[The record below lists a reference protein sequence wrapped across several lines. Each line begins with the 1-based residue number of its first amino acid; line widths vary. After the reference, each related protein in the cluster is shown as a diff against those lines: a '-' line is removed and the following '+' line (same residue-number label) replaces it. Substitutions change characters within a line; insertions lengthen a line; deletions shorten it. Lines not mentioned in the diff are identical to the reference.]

1 MKQLTKVL
9 LKRLSRAA
17 RPYLQSSGLLQ
28 VSGVYNHSA
37 MVWRP
42 GAEKVLV
49 LAPHMDDETI
59 GCGGTLAL
67 HAQRGAQITVLF
79 LTDGRHGSS
88 EANTLHGEERERKQ
102 QALIELRTTEA
113 RAALQRLGAS
123 RMICL
128 DAEDGALGKCEWAAE
143 KLRDVLLKLQPELV
157 YVPFYL
163 EEHPDHRAAS
173 RVLLDATAGTTL
185 QFQCM
190 GYEVWT
196 PLFPN
201 CLVRIDSTIELKKQA
216 LQEYRS
222 QLEQCDYL
230 HASIGLNAHRSA
242 GLINPRGFQG
252 GYAEAFYATSLQQY
266 REHFAT
272 YCGLGTA
279 SNKTSRQD
287 GSMSCA

>member
-17 RPYLQSSGLLQ
+17 RPYLQSAGLLQ

-37 MVWRP
+37 MVWQP
-42 GAEKVLV
+42 GAEKILV

-67 HAQRGAQITVLF
+67 HAQRGAQITVVF

-88 EANTLHGEERERKQ
+88 EVNVLYGEERERKQ
-102 QALIELRTTEA
+102 RELIELRTAEA
-113 RAALQRLGAS
+113 RAALQRLGVN
-123 RMICL
+123 RMVCL
-128 DAEDGALGKCEWAAE
+128 DAEDGALDQCDWAAE
-143 KLRDVLLKLQPELV
+143 KLRDVLLKQQPDIV
-157 YVPFYL
+157 YLPFYL

-173 RVLLDATAGTTL
+173 RVLLDAVAGTPL
-185 QFQCM
+185 QFQCI

-201 CLVRIDSTIELKKQA
+201 CLVRIDSTIETKKQA

-222 QLEQCDYL
+222 QLQQCDYL

-242 GLINPRGFQG
+242 GLINSPGCQR
-252 GYAEAFYATSLQQY
+252 GYAEAFYATPLPQY
-266 REHFAT
+266 REQFMA
-272 YCGLGTA
+272 YRK
-279 SNKTSRQD
+279 N
-287 GSMSCA
+287 

>member
-1 MKQLTKVL
+1 MKLWTRAL

-17 RPYLQSSGLLQ
+17 RPYLRSSGLLQ

-37 MVWRP
+37 TAWQP

-67 HAQRGAQITVLF
+67 HAQRGARITVLF
-79 LTDGRHGSS
+79 LTDGRNGSS
-88 EANTLHGEERERKQ
+88 EVNILYGEERERKQ
-102 QALIELRTTEA
+102 QELIELRTTEA
-113 RAALQRLGAS
+113 RAALQRLGAN

-128 DAEDGALGKCEWAAE
+128 DAEDGALDRCEWAAE
-143 KLRDVLLKLQPELV
+143 KVREVLLKLQPEIV
-157 YVPFYL
+157 YLPFYL

-173 RVLLDATAGTTL
+173 RVLLDAVAGTSL

-201 CLVRIDSTIELKKQA
+201 CLVRIDSTIEVKKQA
-216 LQEYRS
+216 LGEYRS
-222 QLEQCDYL
+222 QLKQCDYL
-230 HASIGLNAHRSA
+230 HASLGLNAHRSA
-242 GLINPRGFQG
+242 GLMNPPHFQG
-252 GYAEAFYATSLQQY
+252 GYAEAFYAIPLAQY
-266 REHFAT
+266 REQFTAFRAT
-272 YCGLGTA
+272 
-279 SNKTSRQD
+279 R
-287 GSMSCA
+287 

>member
-1 MKQLTKVL
+1 MKILTRVL

-17 RPYLQSSGLLQ
+17 RPYLHSSGLLQ

-37 MVWRP
+37 MAWEP

-67 HAQRGAQITVLF
+67 HAQRGAQITVVF
-79 LTDGRHGSS
+79 LTDGRNGSS
-88 EANTLHGEERERKQ
+88 EVAAMYGEERERRQ
-102 QALIELRTTEA
+102 RELIEIRTSEA
-113 RAALQRLGAS
+113 RAALQKLGAS
-123 RMICL
+123 RMVCL
-128 DAEDGALGKCEWAAE
+128 DAEDGALEKCDWAAE
-143 KLRDVLLKLQPELV
+143 KLREVLSRLQPEIV
-157 YVPFYL
+157 YLPFYL

-173 RVLLDATAGTTL
+173 RVLLEAVAGTSL

-201 CLVRIDSTIELKKQA
+201 CLVRIDATVETKKQA
-216 LQEYRS
+216 LKEYRS
-222 QLEQCDYL
+222 QLRQADYL

-242 GLINPRGFQG
+242 GLMNAHG
-252 GYAEAFYATSLQQY
+252 GYAEAFYVTSLPQY
-266 REHFAT
+266 REQFAT
-272 YCGLGTA
+272 FCA
-279 SNKTSRQD
+279 SR
-287 GSMSCA
+287 

>member
-1 MKQLTKVL
+1 MKKLTKIL

-17 RPYLQSSGLLQ
+17 RPYLKSSGLLQ
-28 VSGVYNHSA
+28 VSGVYNRSA
-37 MVWRP
+37 MVWEP

-67 HAQRGAQITVLF
+67 HAKRGAQITVMF
-79 LTDGRHGSS
+79 LTDGRNGSS
-88 EANTLHGEERERKQ
+88 DINTLSGEERLRRQREY
-102 QALIELRTTEA
+102 IEIRTTEA
-113 RAALQRLGAS
+113 RAALLRLGVN

-128 DAEDGALGKCEWAAE
+128 DAEDGALSQCTWAAE
-143 KLRDVLLKLQPELV
+143 KLRDVLRRFQPDLV

-163 EEHPDHRAAS
+163 EEHADHRAAS
-173 RVLLDATAGTTL
+173 QVLLDAVAGTSL
-185 QFQCM
+185 QFQCI

-201 CLVRIDSTIELKKQA
+201 CLVRIDASIDTKKQA

-222 QLEQCDYL
+222 QLQQCDYL

-242 GLINPRGFQG
+242 GLLQAPNGTG
-252 GYAEAFYATSLQQY
+252 GYAEAFYVTSLPQY
-266 REHFAT
+266 REQFEAFR
-272 YCGLGTA
+272 A
-279 SNKTSRQD
+279 SLS
-287 GSMSCA
+287 

>member
-1 MKQLTKVL
+1 MKAFTKAL

-37 MVWRP
+37 MVWQP

-67 HAQRGAQITVLF
+67 HAQRGAQITVVF
-79 LTDGRHGSS
+79 LTDGRNGSS
-88 EANTLHGEERERKQ
+88 EINTMYGEEREKKQ
-102 QALIELRTTEA
+102 QELIDLRTAEA
-113 RAALQRLGAS
+113 RAALLRLGVN

-128 DAEDGALGKCEWAAE
+128 DAEDGALEKCAWAAE
-143 KLRDVLLKLQPELV
+143 KLRDVLLKHQPDIV
-157 YVPFYL
+157 YLPFYL

-173 RVLLDATAGTTL
+173 RVLLDAAAGTSL

-201 CLVRIDSTIELKKQA
+201 CLVRIDSTVEVKQQA
-216 LQEYRS
+216 LREYPS

-242 GLINPRGFQG
+242 GLMNPPGFRG
-252 GYAEAFYATSLQQY
+252 GYAEAFYATPLPQY
-266 REHFAT
+266 REQFT
-272 YCGLGTA
+272 EF
-279 SNKTSRQD
+279 
-287 GSMSCA
+287 CARR

>member
-1 MKQLTKVL
+1 MKLFTKVL
-9 LKRLSRAA
+9 LKRLSHAA

-37 MVWRP
+37 MVWQP

-67 HAQRGAQITVLF
+67 HAQRGAQITVVF
-79 LTDGRHGSS
+79 LTDGRNGSS
-88 EANTLHGEERERKQ
+88 EVNTMYGEERERKQ
-102 QALIELRTTEA
+102 QELIQLRTTEA
-113 RAALQRLGAS
+113 RAALQRLGAN
-123 RMICL
+123 RMVCL
-128 DAEDGALGKCEWAAE
+128 DAEDGALDKCEWVAQ
-143 KLRDVLLKLQPELV
+143 KLREVLLKQQPQIV
-157 YVPFYL
+157 YLPFYL

-173 RVLLDATAGTTL
+173 RVLLDAAAGTSL
-185 QFQCM
+185 EFQCM

-201 CLVRIDSTIELKKQA
+201 CLVRIDSTVETKKQA

-242 GLINPRGFQG
+242 GLMNPRGSQG
-252 GYAEAFYATSLQQY
+252 GYAEAFYATSLPEY
-266 REHFAT
+266 REQF
-272 YCGLGTA
+272 
-279 SNKTSRQD
+279 TSFR
-287 GSMSCA
+287 AH

>member
-1 MKQLTKVL
+1 MRKLTKIL

-17 RPYLQSSGLLQ
+17 RPYLKSVGLLQ
-28 VSGVYNHSA
+28 VSGVYNRSA
-37 MVWRP
+37 MVWEP

-67 HAQRGAQITVLF
+67 HAKRGAQITVMF
-79 LTDGRHGSS
+79 LTDGRNGSS
-88 EANTLHGEERERKQ
+88 DINMLTGEERQRRQ
-102 QALIELRTTEA
+102 QEYIELRTTEA
-113 RAALQRLGAS
+113 RAALQRLGVN

-128 DAEDGALGKCEWAAE
+128 DAEDGALSQCAWAAE
-143 KLRDVLLKLQPELV
+143 KLRDVLRKFQPELV

-163 EEHPDHRAAS
+163 EEHADHRAAS
-173 RVLLDATAGTTL
+173 QVLLDAAAGTQL
-185 QFQCM
+185 KFQCI

-201 CLVRIDSTIELKKQA
+201 CLVRIDASVDTKKQA

-222 QLEQCDYL
+222 QLQQCDYL

-242 GLINPRGFQG
+242 GLLQPPGSTG
-252 GYAEAFYATSLQQY
+252 GHAEAFYVTSLSQY
-266 REHFAT
+266 REQFEAFR
-272 YCGLGTA
+272 A
-279 SNKTSRQD
+279 SAS
-287 GSMSCA
+287 

>member
-1 MKQLTKVL
+1 MLRHEPGATMKLLTKVL

-37 MVWRP
+37 MAWQP

-67 HAQRGAQITVLF
+67 HAQRGARITVVF
-79 LTDGRHGSS
+79 LTDGRNGSS
-88 EANTLHGEERERKQ
+88 EVNTLYGEERERKQ
-102 QALIELRTTEA
+102 QELIELRTTEA
-113 RAALQRLGAS
+113 RAALQRLGAH

-128 DAEDGALGKCEWAAE
+128 DAEDGALEKCQWAAE
-143 KLRDVLLKLQPELV
+143 KLRDVLLKQQPDIV
-157 YVPFYL
+157 YLPFYL

-173 RVLLDATAGTTL
+173 RVLLDATAGTSL

-201 CLVRIDSTIELKKQA
+201 CLVRIDATIEVKKQA
-216 LQEYRS
+216 LREYAS
-222 QLEQCDYL
+222 QLKQCDYL

-242 GLINPRGFQG
+242 GLMNAPGFQG
-252 GYAEAFYATSLQQY
+252 GHAEAFYATPLPQY
-266 REHFAT
+266 REQFMEFRA
-272 YCGLGTA
+272 G
-279 SNKTSRQD
+279 R
-287 GSMSCA
+287 

>member
-1 MKQLTKVL
+1 MKLYIKVL

-37 MVWRP
+37 MAWQP

-67 HAQRGAQITVLF
+67 HAQRGAEITVMF
-79 LTDGRHGSS
+79 LTDGRNGSS
-88 EANTLHGEERERKQ
+88 DANVLYGEERERKQ
-102 QALIELRTTEA
+102 QELIELRTTEA
-113 RAALQRLGAS
+113 RAALQRLGAN

-128 DAEDGALGKCEWAAE
+128 DAEDGALSQCTWAAE
-143 KLRDVLLKLQPELV
+143 KLRDVLLKLRPDIV
-157 YVPFYL
+157 YLPFYL

-173 RVLLDATAGTTL
+173 RVLLDAAAGTPL

-201 CLVRIDSTIELKKQA
+201 CLVRIDTTVELKKQA

-242 GLINPRGFQG
+242 GLMNPRGFQG
-252 GYAEAFYATSLQQY
+252 GYAEAFYATPLAQY
-266 REHFAT
+266 REQFAT
-272 YCGLGTA
+272 F
-279 SNKTSRQD
+279 
-287 GSMSCA
+287 CANR

>member
-1 MKQLTKVL
+1 MKTLTRVL

-17 RPYLQSSGLLQ
+17 RPYLRTSGLLQ

-37 MVWRP
+37 MAWEP

-49 LAPHMDDETI
+49 LAPHMDDEAI

-67 HAQRGAQITVLF
+67 HAQRGAQITVVF
-79 LTDGRHGSS
+79 LTDGRNGSS
-88 EANTLHGEERERKQ
+88 EVAVMYGEERERRQ
-102 QALIELRTTEA
+102 QELIQIRTSEA

-123 RMICL
+123 RMVCL
-128 DAEDGALGKCEWAAE
+128 DAEDGALDQCEWAAE
-143 KLRDVLLKLQPELV
+143 KLREVLLRLQPEIV
-157 YVPFYL
+157 YLPFYL

-173 RVLLDATAGTTL
+173 RVLLDAVAGTSL

-201 CLVRIDSTIELKKQA
+201 CLVRIDATVELKKQA
-216 LQEYRS
+216 IQEYRS
-222 QLEQCDYL
+222 QLAQADYL

-242 GLINPRGFQG
+242 GLMNAHG
-252 GYAEAFYATSLQQY
+252 GYAEAFHVTSLNEY
-266 REHFAT
+266 REQFAT
-272 YCGLGTA
+272 F
-279 SNKTSRQD
+279 
-287 GSMSCA
+287 CAAR

>member
-1 MKQLTKVL
+1 MKIFTRAL

-17 RPYLQSSGLLQ
+17 RPYLKSTGLLQ

-37 MVWRP
+37 MVWQP

-59 GCGGTLAL
+59 GCGGTLVL
-67 HAQRGAQITVLF
+67 HAQRGAQITVMF
-79 LTDGRHGSS
+79 LTDGRNGSS
-88 EANTLHGEERERKQ
+88 EINTLYGEERERRQ
-102 QALIELRTTEA
+102 RELIELRTTEA
-113 RAALQRLGAS
+113 RAALQRLGVN

-128 DAEDGALGKCEWAAE
+128 DAEDGALDKCTWAAE
-143 KLRDVLLKLQPELV
+143 KLRDVLLKLQPDLV
-157 YVPFYL
+157 YLPFYL

-173 RVLLDATAGTTL
+173 KVLLDAVAGTSL
-185 QFQCM
+185 KFQCM

-201 CLVRIDSTIELKKQA
+201 CLVRIDASVEVKKQA

-222 QLEQCDYL
+222 QLLQCDYL

-242 GLINPRGFQG
+242 GLINAPGTKG
-252 GYAEAFYATSLQQY
+252 GYAEAFYVLSLPQY
-266 REHFAT
+266 REQFAT
-272 YCGLGTA
+272 FHA
-279 SNKTSRQD
+279 SLS
-287 GSMSCA
+287 

>member
-28 VSGVYNHSA
+28 VSGVYNRSA
-37 MVWRP
+37 MAWQP
-42 GAEKVLV
+42 GAEQILV

-67 HAQRGAQITVLF
+67 HAQRGARITVVF
-79 LTDGRHGSS
+79 LTDGRNGSG
-88 EANTLHGEERERKQ
+88 EVNILYGEERERKQ
-102 QALIELRTTEA
+102 RELVELRTTEA
-113 RAALQRLGAS
+113 RAALQRLGID

-128 DAEDGALGKCEWAAE
+128 DAEDGALDKCDWVAE
-143 KLRDVLLKLQPELV
+143 KLREVLLKHQPEIV
-157 YVPFYL
+157 YLPFYL
-163 EEHPDHRAAS
+163 EEHPDHRAVS
-173 RVLLDATAGTTL
+173 RILLDAVAGTSL

-201 CLVRIDSTIELKKQA
+201 CLVRIDSTIDIKKQA

-222 QLEQCDYL
+222 QLQQCDYL
-230 HASIGLNAHRSA
+230 HAGIGLNAHRSA
-242 GLINPRGFQG
+242 GLVNPPGFQG
-252 GYAEAFYATSLQQY
+252 GYAEAFYATPLPQY
-266 REHFAT
+266 REQF
-272 YCGLGTA
+272 TA
-279 SNKTSRQD
+279 YSKH
-287 GSMSCA
+287 

>member
-1 MKQLTKVL
+1 MKAYIKVL

-67 HAQRGAQITVLF
+67 HAQRGAQITVVF
-79 LTDGRHGSS
+79 LTDGRNGSS
-88 EANTLHGEERERKQ
+88 DINVLYGEERERKQ
-102 QALIELRTTEA
+102 QELIELRTTEA
-113 RAALQRLGAS
+113 RAALQRLGAH
-123 RMICL
+123 RMICM
-128 DAEDGALGKCEWAAE
+128 DAEDGALEKCEWAAE
-143 KLRDVLLKLQPELV
+143 KLRDVLLKQQPDIV
-157 YVPFYL
+157 YLPFYL
-163 EEHPDHRAAS
+163 EEHRDHRAAT
-173 RVLLDATAGTTL
+173 RVLLDAAAGTPL

-201 CLVRIDSTIELKKQA
+201 CLVRIDSTVELKKQA
-216 LQEYRS
+216 LQEYVS
-222 QLEQCDYL
+222 QLKQCDYL

-242 GLINPRGFQG
+242 GLINPPGFRG
-252 GYAEAFYATSLQQY
+252 GYAEAFYATPLSQY
-266 REHFAT
+266 REQFNEYSA
-272 YCGLGTA
+272 
-279 SNKTSRQD
+279 RR
-287 GSMSCA
+287 

>member
-1 MKQLTKVL
+1 MKLFTKVL

-37 MVWRP
+37 MVWQP
-42 GAEKVLV
+42 GAEKTLV

-67 HAQRGAQITVLF
+67 HAQRGAQITVVF
-79 LTDGRHGSS
+79 LTDGRNGSS
-88 EANTLHGEERERKQ
+88 EVNVLYGEERERKQ
-102 QALIELRTTEA
+102 RELIELRTTEA
-113 RAALQRLGAS
+113 RTALLRLGVN

-128 DAEDGALGKCEWAAE
+128 DAEDGALDQCGWAAE
-143 KLRDVLLKLQPELV
+143 QLRAVLLKHRPDIV
-157 YVPFYL
+157 YLPFYL

-173 RVLLDATAGTTL
+173 RVLLDAVAGTSL

-201 CLVRIDSTIELKKQA
+201 CLVRIDSTVETKKQA

-242 GLINPRGFQG
+242 GLINPPGARGS
-252 GYAEAFYATSLQQY
+252 YAEAFYAAPLAEY
-266 REHFAT
+266 REQF
-272 YCGLGTA
+272 TA
-279 SNKTSRQD
+279 YRKQ
-287 GSMSCA
+287 

>member
-1 MKQLTKVL
+1 MKLLIKVL

-37 MVWRP
+37 MVWQP
-42 GAEKVLV
+42 GREKVLV

-67 HAQRGAQITVLF
+67 HAQRGAQITVMF
-79 LTDGRHGSS
+79 LTDGRNGSS
-88 EANTLHGEERERKQ
+88 DANVLYGEERERKQ
-102 QALIELRTTEA
+102 QELIELRTTEA
-113 RAALQRLGAS
+113 RAALQRLGAN

-128 DAEDGALGKCEWAAE
+128 DAEDGALSQCPWAAE
-143 KLRDVLLKLQPELV
+143 KLRDVLVKLQPDIV
-157 YVPFYL
+157 YLPFYL

-173 RVLLDATAGTTL
+173 RVLLDAAAGTQL

-201 CLVRIDSTIELKKQA
+201 CLVRIDSTVELKKQA

-222 QLEQCDYL
+222 QLEQCDYV

-242 GLINPRGFQG
+242 GLMQARGAQG
-252 GYAEAFYATSLQQY
+252 GYAEAFYATPLAQY
-266 REHFAT
+266 REQFAT
-272 YCGLGTA
+272 F
-279 SNKTSRQD
+279 
-287 GSMSCA
+287 CAQR